1 MRILV
6 VEDDAMVRETLGMV
20 LESLEYQVDL
30 AESLEQALGFLRRAW
45 PDALL
50 LDLCLGAMPGERV
63 HSEILRAF
71 GKVPPTLVLSASH
84 QLERRAQSMEGAHFL
99 AKPYSLEDLTR
110 SIEAVVS
117 QALRR
122 KAA

>member
-30 AESLEQALGFLRRAW
+30 AETLEEALAFLRRSW

-50 LDLCLGAMPGERV
+50 LDLCLGSMPGERV
-63 HSEILRAF
+63 HSEIFRAF
-71 GKVPPTLVLSASH
+71 GKAPPTLVLSASH
-84 QLERRAQSMEGAHFL
+84 QLERRAKSLVGAHFL

-117 QALRR
+117 EALQR

>member
-30 AESLEQALGFLRRAW
+30 AETLEEALEFLKHSW

-50 LDLCLGAMPGERV
+50 LDLCLGSMPGERV
-63 HSEILRAF
+63 HSEIFRAF

-84 QLERRAQSMEGAHFL
+84 QLERRAKSLVGAHFL

-117 QALRR
+117 EALQR

>member
-6 VEDDAMVRETLGMV
+6 IEDDAMVRETLGMV

-30 AESLEQALGFLRRAW
+30 AETLEQALTFLKRSW

-71 GKVPPTLVLSASH
+71 GKAPPTLVLSASH
-84 QLERRAQSMEGAHFL
+84 QLERRAKSLVGAHFL

-110 SIEAVVS
+110 SIEVVVAE
-117 QALRR
+117 ALRR